1 MITKNIKEIDKE
13 HFAKVDVHNLT
24 ISTKKSVE
32 ICNFIRNKNLNKTK
46 SILTQ
51 VLNKKI
57 AVPVKRF
64 NKDRAHKPGRG
75 IAAGFYPIKT
85 VQEFLRLLNSLEA
98 NALQK
103 GLDVNNLV
111 VYYAISNQGPKVWH
125 SGRQRRRKMKITHIE
140 LRAKEREKK

>member
-57 AVPVKRF
+57 AFASKLF
-64 NKDRAHKPGRG
+64 SNLKNSC
-75 IAAGFYPIKT
+75 T
-85 VQEFLRLLNSLEA
+85 VLI
-98 NALQK
+98 
-103 GLDVNNLV
+103 G
-111 VYYAISNQGPKVWH
+111 
-125 SGRQRRRKMKITHIE
+125 
-140 LRAKEREKK
+140 